1 MKKLSIAFISI
12 ALVMMSGM
20 SRASNTPPAQGR
32 CILTEATAPTIRGL
46 KLGMTTYQL
55 LAVFPG
61 ITKRIE
67 MKEAIDKAKSV
78 SSVEA
83 VQLAFDPATDG
94 DAQQFVGVDSV
105 AAAVAGGRVVEFG
118 LQYSGATW
126 RTVDE
131 WIAKLSEAL
140 KLPDSRDWGTGSNE
154 NPNKVL
160 RCDGVEIEAA
170 IQGGGASIRVTNS
183 GYFKAF
189 AEQGKA
195 AEEKKRR
202 DVKP

>member
-1 MKKLSIAFISI
+1 MKKLCIAFISI
-12 ALVMMSGM
+12 ASVMVSGV
-20 SRASNTPPAQGR
+20 SPASNTISAQSR
-32 CILTEATAPTIRGL
+32 CALTEATSPTIRGL
-46 KLGMTTYQL
+46 KLGMTTQQL

-67 MKEAIDKAKSV
+67 MKDAIDKAKSV
-78 SSVEA
+78 GRVEA
-83 VQLAFDPATDG
+83 VQLAFDPAADG
-94 DAQQFVGVDSV
+94 DAKQFVGVESV
-105 AAAVAGGRVVEFG
+105 AATVAGGRVVEFG
-118 LQYSGATW
+118 LQYGGATW

-131 WIAKLSEAL
+131 WIAKLSETL
-140 KLPDSRDWGTGSNE
+140 KLSDSRDWVTGSNE

-170 IQGGGASIRVTNS
+170 IQGGGASIKVTNS
-183 GYFKAF
+183 GYFKAYSD
-189 AEQGKA
+189 QGKA